1 MRQDKGVVKMDIIKI
16 LSYAAVFIISVVV
29 ISMFDNGE

>member
-1 MRQDKGVVKMDIIKI
+1 MQLDLRQIVGYVMVFVV
-16 LSYAAVFIISVVV
+16 SVVV

>member
-1 MRQDKGVVKMDIIKI
+1 MQVDKFQVFCI
-16 LSYAAVFIISVVV
+16 AAVFIISVVV

>member
-1 MRQDKGVVKMDIIKI
+1 MQLNVMQI
-16 LSYAAVFIISVVV
+16 LSYAAVFIVSVAV

>member
-1 MRQDKGVVKMDIIKI
+1 MMQLSLMQIA
-16 LSYAAVFIISVVV
+16 SYAAVFIVSVVV